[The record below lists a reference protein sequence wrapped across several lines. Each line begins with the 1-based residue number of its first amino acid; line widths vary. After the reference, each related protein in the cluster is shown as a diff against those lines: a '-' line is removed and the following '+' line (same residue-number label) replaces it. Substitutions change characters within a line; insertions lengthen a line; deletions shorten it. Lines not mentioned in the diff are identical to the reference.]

1 MITMAKKKLALLKKL
16 DLLSLLTLLGLFLV
30 TTPSV
35 SAQNPL
41 EPFIESN
48 ETGITLTWTP
58 PAFSLTDIRLDG
70 SEYSQLRMPS
80 TSLSAQPGYPEL
92 PLHSGLIGLPPSG
105 EARLRV
111 VEVKREMV
119 SLPAV
124 PLPVPSPQP
133 VQLSP
138 TEIDPLSLQSELTVR
153 QPDPA
158 VYAADTFYPA
168 DVAQLGPPQQLRDRR
183 IAALAIYPLR
193 VNPAGGKM
201 EVIRFIRLEITF
213 TQPAQS
219 ASALSGQAVTDPLA
233 QALQPILLNP
243 EAAQWT
249 GDLARSLS
257 QQSVSA
263 ASTGPTFKVKVVETG
278 LYALTYSDLQNAG
291 LPVTTLDPRTLK
303 LSHGYP
309 RQEAAIFIEGEAD
322 GVFHPGDRLLFYAEP
337 AFSRYVDY
345 DVYFLSY
352 GGANGLRMSSRS
364 GSPAGLPAGTA
375 WRVAAAE
382 GNSYYDPLYPGHKG
396 DYWYWDK
403 LFLPSQPSRT
413 YTIQVTKP
421 LASGP
426 NATLTL
432 WLQGYTDPAQNPDHK
447 VKATVNGAT
456 AGDISWNG
464 KQAITATFAIA
475 SSVLLNGSNQINL
488 SLPGSG
494 TSVEGT
500 WLEAMAITYPTNQ
513 AATGQL
519 RFQGEAGRKSYTL
532 TGWSGAL
539 TVYDVTNPLVPQ
551 QVTGFSLAG
560 STLTL
565 GDASA
570 SPATYLVVP
579 VSALKTVLSIS
590 QAKVAGDPSGG
601 ADYIIITPPI
611 LAGAVAP
618 LAAYRAG
625 QGLRVA
631 TVDVE
636 AIYDTFGQGRIDA
649 EAIKTFLQHAYA
661 AWPDPAPLY
670 VLLVGDGSYD
680 FKNHS
685 GFNPPTLMPPYLAQV
700 DPYWGETAA
709 DNRLVML
716 AGNDNLPDMLIGRF
730 SANTPAEVTTI
741 VNKVIRYETNPAPG
755 DWNANLLFVAADH
768 TNNHTKTYGI
778 FRTDAD
784 EGYNLV
790 QSPFRGNRLYYDDA
804 PTGQPYVYTNV
815 STFRSNLLA
824 YFNNG
829 AGLITFHGHSSW
841 HQWDFDSLFHL
852 NDISS
857 LNNWDRLPVI
867 LEMTCFTGFFHH
879 PQYPTLDE
887 SLLRQAGGGA
897 IAVWSST
904 GLGLPTGHTSL
915 RAGYLQA
922 VMAQGETKL
931 GAAVLAGKSALY
943 ATGFHLDLLDTMTLF
958 GDPALKLHLT
968 VTPINYTDHLYL
980 PLIARQ

>member
-1 MITMAKKKLALLKKL
+1 MDKKKSALFKKL
-16 DLLSLLTLLGLFLV
+16 DLLSLLTLLGLFLIS
-30 TTPSV
+30 TPPV

-41 EPFIESN
+41 EPIIESN

-58 PAFSLTDIRLDG
+58 PAFSLTDIRVDG
-70 SEYSQLRMPS
+70 SKYSQLRMPS
-80 TSLSAQPGYPEL
+80 TSLSGEPGHPEL
-92 PLHSGLIGLPPSG
+92 PLYSGLIGLPPSG
-105 EARLRV
+105 EARLHV
-111 VEVKREMV
+111 VEVKRET
-119 SLPAV
+119 V
-124 PLPVPSPQP
+124 PLPAAPLPAPSPRP

-138 TEIDPLSLQSELTVR
+138 AEIDPFSFQSELTDR

-168 DVAQLGPPQQLRDRR
+168 AFAQLGPLQQLRDRR
-183 IAALAIYPLR
+183 IAALTIYPLR
-193 VNPAGGKM
+193 VNPAAGQM
-201 EVIRFIRLEITF
+201 EVVRFIRLEITF
-213 TQPAQS
+213 TQPARS
-219 ASALSGQAVTDPLA
+219 TPALSGQSVTDPLA

-249 GDLARSLS
+249 GDLARSFS

-263 ASTGPTFKVKVVETG
+263 ASTGPTFKIKVAEAG

-291 LPVTTLDPRTLK
+291 LPVTTLDPRTLT
-303 LSHGYP
+303 LSYGYP
-309 RQEAAIFIEGEAD
+309 RQEVAILVEGEAD

-337 AFSRYVDY
+337 TFSRYVDH
-345 DVYFLSY
+345 DIYFLSY
-352 GGANGLRMSSRS
+352 GGTNGLRMSSRS

-375 WRVAAAE
+375 WRVATAE
-382 GNSYYDPLYPGHKG
+382 GNGYYDPLYPGHRG

-413 YTIQVTKP
+413 YTIQVAKP

-447 VKATVNGAT
+447 VKAKVNGAS

-475 SSVLLNGSNQINL
+475 SSVLLNGSNQVNL

-500 WLEAMAITYPTNQ
+500 WLEAMTITYPTNQ
-513 AATGQL
+513 ATTGQL

-532 TGWSGAL
+532 TGWSSGL
-539 TVYDVTNPLVPQ
+539 RVYDVTNPLAPQ

-560 STLTL
+560 STLTV

-570 SPATYLVVP
+570 SSATYLVVP
-579 VSALKTVLSIS
+579 ASALKTVTSIS

-601 ADYIIITPPI
+601 ADYIIITPPP

-631 TVDVE
+631 AVDVE
-636 AIYDTFGQGRIDA
+636 AIYDTYGQGRMDA

-661 AWPDPAPLY
+661 TWPSPAPLY

-685 GFNPPTLMPPYLAQV
+685 GFNPQTLMPPYLAQV

-709 DNRLVML
+709 DNRLVMFT
-716 AGNDNLPDMLIGRF
+716 GNDNLPDMLIGRF

-741 VNKVIRYETNPAPG
+741 VNKVIQYETSPAP
-755 DWNANLLFVAADH
+755 DMWNAFQLFVADNPDSAGNFYSDSDQG
-768 TNNHTKTYGI
+768 Y
-778 FRTDAD
+778 D
-784 EGYNLV
+784 EV
-790 QSPFRGNRLYYDDA
+790 QAPFIGQRYYFGNG
-804 PTGQPYVYTNV
+804 TSSQPYIYPTVDLL
-815 STFRSNLLA
+815 RSSFLA
-824 YFNNG
+824 GFNNG
-829 AGLITFHGHSSW
+829 TSLVTFNGHSSW
-841 HQWDFDSLFHL
+841 HQWARESLLHL

-857 LNNWDRLPVI
+857 LNNQNRLPVM

-887 SLLRQAGGGA
+887 SLLRRTGGGA
-897 IAVWSST
+897 IAVWGST
-904 GLGLPTGHTSL
+904 GLGVSTGHTVLQS
-915 RAGYLQA
+915 GFLQA
-922 VMAQGETKL
+922 IMPQGETKL
-931 GAAVLAGKSALY
+931 GAAVLAGKSALH

-958 GDPALKLHLT
+958 GDPALKLHLP

-980 PLIARQ
+980 PMIARK